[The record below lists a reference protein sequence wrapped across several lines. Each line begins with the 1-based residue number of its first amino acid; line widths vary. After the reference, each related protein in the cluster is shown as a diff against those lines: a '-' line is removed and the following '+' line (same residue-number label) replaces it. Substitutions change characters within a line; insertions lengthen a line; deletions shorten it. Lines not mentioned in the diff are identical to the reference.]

1 MVFGGI
7 QRVSTIDFPSVLSC
21 VVFTKGCNL
30 DCFYCHN
37 RELIENSSEDI
48 SENDV
53 LDFLEKRKGLLDG
66 VVVSGGEPTIQNDLA
81 EFLAKVKAMG
91 YKTKL
96 DTNGQNPQKVKDILN
111 NNLIDYASLDIK
123 ATKEKYQLICGKD
136 IFDSVAET
144 VIILKNSG
152 INFEVRTTLY
162 PSMKISELNEI
173 LEYFDVMPLCR
184 LNFFKMPK
192 QYKKENEN
200 VLIQKCITEKD
211 IIENIE
217 DLKKLQPN
225 LIW

>member
-48 SENDV
+48 SESDV
-53 LDFLEKRKGLLDG
+53 LAFLEKRKGLLDG

-123 ATKEKYQLICGKD
+123 ATKGKYQLICGKD
-136 IFDSVAET
+136 IFDNVAET

-152 INFEVRTTLY
+152 INFEDRTTLY

-173 LEYFDVMPLCR
+173 LEYFDVMPLWR

-192 QYKKENEN
+192 QYKKENEKL
-200 VLIQKCITEKD
+200 LIQKCITEKD

>member
-37 RELIENSSEDI
+37 RELIEKGSEDI

-53 LDFLEKRKGLLDG
+53 LAFLEKRKGLLDG
-66 VVVSGGEPTIQNDLA
+66 VVVSGGEPTIQNYLA
-81 EFLAKVKAMG
+81 EFFVKVKSMG
-91 YKTKL
+91 YKIKL
-96 DTNGQNPQKVKDILN
+96 DTNGQNPQKVKEILDK
-111 NNLIDYASLDIK
+111 NLIDYAALDIK

-136 IFDSVAET
+136 GFENVVET
-144 VIILKNSG
+144 VKILKNSG

-162 PSMKISELNEI
+162 PSMKISELKEI
-173 LEYFDVMPLCR
+173 LTSFEVLPRWR
-184 LNFFKMPK
+184 LNYFKMPQAFK
-192 QYKKENEN
+192 QEYKN
-200 VLIQKCITEKD
+200 LLAQKCITEKD

-217 DLKKLQPN
+217 NLQKSQPN